1 MDVISSTVF
10 VPSVLHTPVKVDYS
24 RKHTMCAGLNGKV
37 LTEGTMGKRIGMLTW
52 GWGAK
57 KTPLK

>member
-37 LTEGTMGKRIGMLTW
+37 LTEDNGKKDRNADMGLG
-52 GWGAK
+52 GEEN
-57 KTPLK
+57 PS